1 MAAHAQIAVR
11 TAYDPA
17 ATNGF
22 AVLGASISEGRLA
35 ALIARDRFV
44 EVVNQDGVRLQLS
57 FDLNRETL
65 VCERL
70 APDAAPLVDRVTGMS
85 VSLARYPTFDIT
97 FAQQESGASR
107 AAYDDLIGPN
117 IAAVMARVGWRY
129 DGSMLRV
136 NAMSVTALPA
146 TLAPRVVASGW
157 AGTIR
162 SRDGARGIN
171 VSYGVAQSHRGAGL
185 SRLLAYCAVAECMA
199 HQVLEGAPLPT
210 FVNIQ
215 ARTTNAASLAV
226 ARSLGVPACL
236 DAGFLVPQGGRR
248 LAYVGFREPI
258 EHFLARGLEH
268 TRDRLP
274 GYDPGSMAAARIGI
288 VADDDEDLDLL
299 GLLEASAR
307 SADMEEDQVSRPG
320 C

>member
-1 MAAHAQIAVR
+1 MAHPPILVR
-11 TAYDPA
+11 TLSDPA
-17 ATNGF
+17 HPNDF
-22 AVLGASISEGRLA
+22 QVLGASIPEARLA

-44 EVVNQDGVRLQLS
+44 DVLNQDGVSLQLS
-57 FDLNRETL
+57 FDMDRETL
-65 VCERL
+65 VCESSE
-70 APDAAPLVDRVTGMS
+70 PDTAPLVDRVTGMG

-117 IAAVMARVGWRY
+117 VAAVMARVGWRY
-129 DGSMLRV
+129 DGSMLRM
-136 NAMSVTALPA
+136 NALSATA
-146 TLAPRVVASGW
+146 APWVVASGW

-226 ARSLGVPACL
+226 ARSLGVPACPE
-236 DAGFLVPQGGRR
+236 AGFTVPEEGRR
-248 LAYVGFREPI
+248 VAYVGFRESVVD
-258 EHFLARGLEH
+258 FLARGLEH
-268 TRDRLP
+268 TRDRVP

-288 VADDDEDLDLL
+288 VADEGEDLDLL
-299 GLLEASAR
+299 GLLEGVGFEADSGRNASEKLG
-307 SADMEEDQVSRPG
+307 S
-320 C
+320 

>member
-1 MAAHAQIAVR
+1 MAAHPPIVVR
-11 TAYDPA
+11 TVSDPA
-17 ATNGF
+17 DPSDF
-22 AVLGASISEGRLA
+22 EVLGASIPEGRLA

-44 EVVNQDGVRLQLS
+44 DVVNQDGVRLQLS
-57 FDLNRETL
+57 FDMDTESL
-65 VCERL
+65 VCERSEPETP
-70 APDAAPLVDRVTGMS
+70 ALVDRATGAGI
-85 VSLARYPTFDIT
+85 SLARYATFDIA
-97 FAQQESGASR
+97 FAHQESSANR

-129 DGSMLRV
+129 DGAMLRM
-136 NAMSVTALPA
+136 NALSATASA
-146 TLAPRVVASGW
+146 RIVASSW

-171 VSYGVAQSHRGAGL
+171 VSYAVGASHRGAGL

-215 ARTTNAASLAV
+215 ARATNAASLAV
-226 ARSLGVPACL
+226 ARSLGVPACPE
-236 DAGFLVPQGGRR
+236 AGFIVPEDGRQV
-248 LAYVGFREPI
+248 AYVGFRESVAD
-258 EHFLARGLEH
+258 FLARGLEH
-268 TRDRLP
+268 TRDRVT

-288 VADDDEDLDLL
+288 VADEGEDLDLL
-299 GLLEASAR
+299 GLLEGIDSGAESAR
-307 SADMEEDQVSRPG
+307 EAPEQPG

>member
-1 MAAHAQIAVR
+1 MVIKLDDGRFIQFPGDSLKDLQHSYAATVHMAQGSEYKDVMLVMTPGQASFMNANMFLTGASRAREGLWIYGDDAELRRIAATKLPPGTRRWWSASTRSSPRRSATSTTPARKGIGPRAEQTMAAHAQIAVR

-129 DGSMLRV
+129 DGRC
-136 NAMSVTALPA
+136 
-146 TLAPRVVASGW
+146 
-157 AGTIR
+157 
-162 SRDGARGIN
+162 
-171 VSYGVAQSHRGAGL
+171 
-185 SRLLAYCAVAECMA
+185 CA
-199 HQVLEGAPLPT
+199 
-210 FVNIQ
+210 
-215 ARTTNAASLAV
+215 
-226 ARSLGVPACL
+226 
-236 DAGFLVPQGGRR
+236 
-248 LAYVGFREPI
+248 
-258 EHFLARGLEH
+258 
-268 TRDRLP
+268 
-274 GYDPGSMAAARIGI
+274 
-288 VADDDEDLDLL
+288 
-299 GLLEASAR
+299 
-307 SADMEEDQVSRPG
+307 
-320 C
+320 

>member
-1 MAAHAQIAVR
+1 MAAHLPIVVR
-11 TAYDPA
+11 TVSDPSDPSD
-17 ATNGF
+17 F
-22 AVLGASISEGRLA
+22 EVLGASIPEARLA

-44 EVVNQDGVRLQLS
+44 DVVNQDGVRLQLS
-57 FDLNRETL
+57 FDMDTESI
-65 VCERL
+65 VCERSEPE
-70 APDAAPLVDRVTGMS
+70 ATPLVDRVTGTGVRLS
-85 VSLARYPTFDIT
+85 RYATLDIP
-97 FAQQESGASR
+97 FAHEERGASQ

-129 DGSMLRV
+129 DGAMLRM
-136 NAMSVTALPA
+136 NALSA
-146 TLAPRVVASGW
+146 TSDPQIVASSW

-171 VSYGVAQSHRGAGL
+171 VSYGVGTSQRGAGL

-215 ARTTNAASLAV
+215 ARATNAASLAV
-226 ARSLGVPACL
+226 ARSLGVPACPE
-236 DAGFLVPQGGRR
+236 ASFSVPEDGRQV
-248 LAYVGFREPI
+248 AYVGFRESVVD
-258 EHFLARGLEH
+258 FLARGLPH
-268 TRDRLP
+268 TRDRVP

-288 VADDDEDLDLL
+288 VADEGEDLDLL
-299 GLLEASAR
+299 GLLDGIGFEADSAR
-307 SADMEEDQVSRPG
+307 HASEMPG